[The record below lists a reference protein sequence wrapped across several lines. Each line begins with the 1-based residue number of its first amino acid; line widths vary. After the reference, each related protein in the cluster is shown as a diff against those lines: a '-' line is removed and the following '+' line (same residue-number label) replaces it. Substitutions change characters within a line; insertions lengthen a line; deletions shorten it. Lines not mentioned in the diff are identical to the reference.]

1 MAEFQ
6 YRVITPEGKEKKG
19 TMEGKSIEQVTGV
32 LKAQKNVILSVS
44 EASLM
49 SRDINFSLGGRVSAR
64 DYSIFCRQFVSII
77 SAGVSIIN
85 ALEMMR
91 DQTENRTLKKALGEV
106 YEDVSKGESMAGAM
120 KKHSKVFPSMLC
132 NMVEA
137 GEASGS
143 MEVAFER
150 MAVQFEK
157 ENKLKQSV
165 KKAMIYPIV
174 LLVVMV
180 GVLFLMMI
188 WVIPN
193 FMGMFAELDTELP
206 PITQA
211 VVNMSD
217 FVITK
222 WWLILLVV
230 AAAIALFKAY
240 AASPSGKFVLG
251 GIALKIPVFGK
262 LQTKSECARLGRT
275 LCTLLGAGVPM
286 MDAIEITGRSMENV
300 HYKKAMMDAKDQVMR
315 GMALSRPLKTCG
327 LFPPMVVHMVSIGE
341 ETGNIETMLE
351 NVANY
356 YEDDVQVATE
366 QVMALMEPMIIVVM
380 AIVVGVL
387 IMAIMQPMLI
397 LYESIG

>member
-19 TMEGKSIEQVTGV
+19 TMEGKSVEQVTNL
-32 LKAQKNVILSVS
+32 LKNQKNVVLSVTQ
-44 EASLM
+44 ANLM
-49 SRDINFSLGGRVSAR
+49 NRDISLSLGGKVSAR
-64 DYSIFCRQFVSII
+64 DYSIFCRQFVSILR
-77 SAGVSIIN
+77 AGVSIIN
-85 ALEMMR
+85 ALDMMK
-91 DQTENRTLKKALGEV
+91 DQTENKTLRKALEGV
-106 YEDVSKGESMAGAM
+106 HEDVSKGESMAAAM
-120 KKHSKVFPSMLC
+120 KKRSKVFPGMLC

-143 MEVAFER
+143 MEIAFER

-157 ENKLKQSV
+157 ENKLQQAV
-165 KKAMIYPIV
+165 KKAMIYPVV
-174 LLVVMV
+174 LLVVMI

-188 WVIPN
+188 WVIPS
-193 FMGMFAELDTELP
+193 FMGMFEELDADMP
-206 PITQA
+206 AITQM
-211 VVNMSD
+211 VINLSD
-217 FVITK
+217 FVVAK
-222 WWLILLVV
+222 WWLILLVA
-230 AAAIALFKAY
+230 AAAIALFKLY
-240 AASPSGKFVLG
+240 ASSPNGKFVLG

-262 LQTKSECARLGRT
+262 LQMKSECARLGRT

-286 MDAIEITGRSMENV
+286 IDAIEITSRSMENV
-300 HYKKAMMDAKDQVMR
+300 HYKKALLDAKDQVMR

-341 ETGNIETMLE
+341 ETGNIESMLE

-366 QVMALMEPMIIVVM
+366 QMMALMEPAIIVVM
-380 AIVVGVL
+380 AVVVGVM
-387 IMAIMQPMLI
+387 IMAIMSPMLS

>member
-217 FVITK
+217 FVIAK
-222 WWLILLVV
+222 WWLILLAV

-387 IMAIMQPMLI
+387 IMAIMQPMLT

>member
-19 TMEGKSIEQVTGV
+19 TMEGKSVEQVSGV

-49 SRDINFSLGGRVSAR
+49 NRDINFSLGGRVSAR
-64 DYSIFCRQFVSII
+64 DYSIFCRQFVSLI

-217 FVITK
+217 FVIAK

-387 IMAIMQPMLI
+387 IMAIMQPMLT

>member
-19 TMEGKSIEQVTGV
+19 TMEGKSIEQVSGV

-217 FVITK
+217 FVIAK

-387 IMAIMQPMLI
+387 IMAIMQPMLT

>member
-19 TMEGKSIEQVTGV
+19 TMEGKSVEQVTGV

-64 DYSIFCRQFVSII
+64 DYSIFCRQFASII

-120 KKHSKVFPSMLC
+120 KKHSRVFPSMLC

-217 FVITK
+217 FVIAK

-380 AIVVGVL
+380 ALVVGVL
-387 IMAIMQPMLI
+387 IMAIMQPMLT

>member
-19 TMEGKSIEQVTGV
+19 TMEGKSVEQVSGV

-49 SRDINFSLGGRVSAR
+49 NRDINFSLGGRVSAR

-217 FVITK
+217 FVIAK

-262 LQTKSECARLGRT
+262 LQTKPDWEEPYVHCLVPEC
-275 LCTLLGAGVPM
+275 
-286 MDAIEITGRSMENV
+286 
-300 HYKKAMMDAKDQVMR
+300 Q
-315 GMALSRPLKTCG
+315 
-327 LFPPMVVHMVSIGE
+327 
-341 ETGNIETMLE
+341 
-351 NVANY
+351 
-356 YEDDVQVATE
+356 
-366 QVMALMEPMIIVVM
+366 
-380 AIVVGVL
+380 
-387 IMAIMQPMLI
+387 
-397 LYESIG
+397 

>member
-19 TMEGKSIEQVTGV
+19 TMEGKSVEQVTGV

-49 SRDINFSLGGRVSAR
+49 NRDINFSLGGRVSAR

-120 KKHSKVFPSMLC
+120 KKHSRVFPSMLC

-217 FVITK
+217 FVIAK

-380 AIVVGVL
+380 ALVVCVL
-387 IMAIMQPMLI
+387 IMAIMQPMLT

>member
-19 TMEGKSIEQVTGV
+19 TMEGKSVEQVSGV

-49 SRDINFSLGGRVSAR
+49 NRDINFSLGGRVSAR

-217 FVITK
+217 FVIAK

>member
-19 TMEGKSIEQVTGV
+19 TMEGKSVEQVTGV

-49 SRDINFSLGGRVSAR
+49 NRDINFSLGGRVSAR

-217 FVITK
+217 FVIAK

-240 AASPSGKFVLG
+240 AASQSGKFVLG

-387 IMAIMQPMLI
+387 IMAIMQPMLT

>member
-19 TMEGKSIEQVTGV
+19 TMEGKSVEQVTGV

-193 FMGMFAELDTELP
+193 FMGMFAELDTELL

-217 FVITK
+217 FVIAK

-387 IMAIMQPMLI
+387 IMAIMQPMLT

>member
-49 SRDINFSLGGRVSAR
+49 SRDINFSLGSRVSAR

-217 FVITK
+217 FVIAK

-387 IMAIMQPMLI
+387 IMAIMQPMLT

>member
-19 TMEGKSIEQVTGV
+19 TMEGKSVEQVTGV

-49 SRDINFSLGGRVSAR
+49 NRDINFSLGGRVSAR

-217 FVITK
+217 FVIAK

-251 GIALKIPVFGK
+251 GIALKIPIFGK

-387 IMAIMQPMLI
+387 IMAIMQPMLT

>member
-19 TMEGKSIEQVTGV
+19 TMEGKSVEQVSGV

-49 SRDINFSLGGRVSAR
+49 NRDINFSLGGRVSAR

-217 FVITK
+217 FVIAK

-387 IMAIMQPMLI
+387 IMAIMQPMLT

>member
-19 TMEGKSIEQVTGV
+19 TMEGKSVEQVSGV

-49 SRDINFSLGGRVSAR
+49 NRDINFSLGGRVSAR

-217 FVITK
+217 FVIAK

-380 AIVVGVL
+380 AIVVGVM
-387 IMAIMQPMLI
+387 IMAIMQPMLT

>member
-19 TMEGKSIEQVTGV
+19 TMEGKSVEQITGV
-32 LKAQKNVILSVS
+32 LKAQKNVILNVS

-217 FVITK
+217 FVIAK

-380 AIVVGVL
+380 ALVVGVL
-387 IMAIMQPMLI
+387 IMAIMQPMLT

>member
-19 TMEGKSIEQVTGV
+19 TMEGKSVEQVTGV

-49 SRDINFSLGGRVSAR
+49 NRDINFSLGGRVSAR

-217 FVITK
+217 FVIAK
-222 WWLILLVV
+222 WWLILLAV

-387 IMAIMQPMLI
+387 IMAIMQPMLT

>member
-217 FVITK
+217 FVIAK

-380 AIVVGVL
+380 ALVVGVL

>member
-19 TMEGKSIEQVTGV
+19 TMEGKSVEQVTGV

-120 KKHSKVFPSMLC
+120 KKHSRVFPSMLC

-217 FVITK
+217 FVIAK

-341 ETGNIETMLE
+341 DTGNIETMLE

-380 AIVVGVL
+380 ALVVGVL
-387 IMAIMQPMLI
+387 IMAIMQPMLT

>member
-19 TMEGKSIEQVTGV
+19 TMEGKSVEQVTGV

-217 FVITK
+217 FVIAK

-341 ETGNIETMLE
+341 ETGKIETMLE

-380 AIVVGVL
+380 ALVVGVL
-387 IMAIMQPMLI
+387 IMAIMQPMLT

>member
-19 TMEGKSIEQVTGV
+19 TMEGKSVEQVSGV

-49 SRDINFSLGGRVSAR
+49 NRDINFSLGGRVSAR

-180 GVLFLMMI
+180 GVLFHMMI

-217 FVITK
+217 FVIAK

-387 IMAIMQPMLI
+387 IMAIMQPMLT

>member
-19 TMEGKSIEQVTGV
+19 TMEGKSVEQVTGV
-32 LKAQKNVILSVS
+32 LKAQKDVILSVS

-49 SRDINFSLGGRVSAR
+49 NRDINFSLGGRVSAR

-217 FVITK
+217 FVIAK

-387 IMAIMQPMLI
+387 IMAIMQPMLT

>member
-19 TMEGKSIEQVTGV
+19 TMEGKSVEQVTGV

-120 KKHSKVFPSMLC
+120 KKHSRVFPSMLC

-217 FVITK
+217 FVIAK

-387 IMAIMQPMLI
+387 IMAIMQPMLT

>member
-19 TMEGKSIEQVTGV
+19 TMEGKSVEQVTGV

-49 SRDINFSLGGRVSAR
+49 NRDINFSLGGRVSAR

-217 FVITK
+217 FVIAK

-380 AIVVGVL
+380 ALVVGVL
-387 IMAIMQPMLI
+387 IMAIMQPMLT

>member
-19 TMEGKSIEQVTGV
+19 TMEGKSVEQVTGV

-49 SRDINFSLGGRVSAR
+49 NRDINFSLGGRVSAR

-120 KKHSKVFPSMLC
+120 KKHSRVFPSMLC

-217 FVITK
+217 FVIAK

-380 AIVVGVL
+380 ALVVGVL
-387 IMAIMQPMLI
+387 IMAIMQPMLT

>member
-49 SRDINFSLGGRVSAR
+49 NRDINFSLGGRVSAR

-217 FVITK
+217 FVIAK

>member
-19 TMEGKSIEQVTGV
+19 TMEGKSVEQVSGV

-49 SRDINFSLGGRVSAR
+49 NRDINFSLGGRVSAR

-217 FVITK
+217 FVIAK

-230 AAAIALFKAY
+230 AAAIALFKAC

-387 IMAIMQPMLI
+387 IMAIMQPMLT

>member
-19 TMEGKSIEQVTGV
+19 TMEGKSIEQVSGV

-49 SRDINFSLGGRVSAR
+49 NRDINFSLGGRVSAR

-217 FVITK
+217 FVIAK

-327 LFPPMVVHMVSIGE
+327 LFPPMIVHMVSIGE

-387 IMAIMQPMLI
+387 IMAIMQPMLT

>member
-19 TMEGKSIEQVTGV
+19 TMEGKSIEQVSGV

-217 FVITK
+217 FVIAK

-230 AAAIALFKAY
+230 AAVIALFKAY

-387 IMAIMQPMLI
+387 IMAIMQPMLT

>member
-19 TMEGKSIEQVTGV
+19 TMEGKSVEQVSGV

-49 SRDINFSLGGRVSAR
+49 NRDINFSLGGRVSAR

-217 FVITK
+217 FVIAK

-300 HYKKAMMDAKDQVMR
+300 HYKKAMMDAKDQVMK

-387 IMAIMQPMLI
+387 IMAIMQPMLT

>member
-19 TMEGKSIEQVTGV
+19 TMEGKSVEQVTGV

-49 SRDINFSLGGRVSAR
+49 NRDINFSLGGRVSAR

-217 FVITK
+217 FVIAK
-222 WWLILLVV
+222 WWLILLAV

-380 AIVVGVL
+380 ALVVGVL
-387 IMAIMQPMLI
+387 IMAIMQPMLT

>member
-217 FVITK
+217 FVIAK

-380 AIVVGVL
+380 ALVVCVL
-387 IMAIMQPMLI
+387 IMAIMQPMLT

>member
-19 TMEGKSIEQVTGV
+19 TMEGKSVEQVTGV

-217 FVITK
+217 FVIAK

-380 AIVVGVL
+380 ALVVGVL
-387 IMAIMQPMLI
+387 IMAIMQPMLT

>member
-19 TMEGKSIEQVTGV
+19 TMEGKSVEQVTGV

-217 FVITK
+217 FVIAK

-262 LQTKSECARLGRT
+262 LQTKSVCARLGRT
-275 LCTLLGAGVPM
+275 LCTVLGAGVPM

-387 IMAIMQPMLI
+387 IMAIMQPMLT

>member
-19 TMEGKSIEQVTGV
+19 TMEGKSVEQVSGV

-217 FVITK
+217 FVIAK

-380 AIVVGVL
+380 ALVVGVL
-387 IMAIMQPMLI
+387 IMAIMQPMLT

>member
-6 YRVITPEGKEKKG
+6 YRVITPQGKEKKG
-19 TMEGKSIEQVTGV
+19 SMEAKTAEQVTMQ
-32 LKAQKNVILSVS
+32 LKAQKNVVLSVE

-49 SRDINFSLGGRVSAR
+49 SRDINLSFGSKVSAR

-77 SAGVSIIN
+77 KAGVSVIN

-91 DQTENRTLKKALGEV
+91 DQTENKVLKKALKGV
-106 YEDVSKGESMAGAM
+106 HEDVSKGEPMAAAM
-120 KKHSKVFPSMLC
+120 KKRAKVFPSMLC

-143 MEVAFER
+143 LEVAFER

-174 LLVVMV
+174 LIVVMI

-193 FMGMFAELDTELP
+193 FMGMFAELDTQMP
-206 PITQA
+206 WSTQL

-217 FVITK
+217 FVIDK
-222 WWLILLVV
+222 WWLILIIM
-230 AAAIALFKAY
+230 AAVILLFKIY
-240 AASPSGKFVLG
+240 ASSPSGKFVIG
-251 GIALKIPVFGK
+251 GMKLKIPFLGK
-262 LQTKSECARLGRT
+262 LQMKSECARLGRT
-275 LCTLLGAGVPM
+275 LCTLLSAGVPM
-286 MDAIEITGRSMENV
+286 IDSIEITARSMENV
-300 HYKKAMMDAKDQVMR
+300 HYKKALMDAKEQVTR
-315 GMALSRPLKTCG
+315 GVAFSRPLKTCG

-341 ETGNIETMLE
+341 ETGNIEDMLE
-351 NVANY
+351 NVAGY

-366 QVMALMEPMIIVVM
+366 QMMALMEPMIIIVM
-380 AIVVGVL
+380 AVMVGFM
-387 IMAIMQPMLI
+387 IMAIMQPMFV